1 MAYQKLQVSRAI
13 AVAPSD
19 TVNLPNPSAG
29 LQSGTATGTT
39 ADKLVFA
46 TGSFTSTVRVGYI
59 VINTTDG
66 TTAYV
71 SAVDSDT
78 QLSLS
83 VDIMASGENFVIYGE
98 ASTEGAV
105 LYVGG
110 AGDLKVKTASGDEV
124 TFVGIL
130 AGSFVPVQVI
140 RVFATGTTATNIVA
154 LW

>member
-1 MAYQKLQVSRAI
+1 MAYEKLQVSRAI
-13 AVAPSD
+13 LVATSD
-19 TVNLPNPSAG
+19 TVDLPSPSAG
-29 LQSGTATGTT
+29 LQSGAATGTT

-46 TGSFTSTVRVGYI
+46 TGAFTSTVKVGFI
-59 VINTTDG
+59 VINTTDN

-83 VDIMASGENFVIYGE
+83 VDIMASAENFVIYGE
-98 ASTEGAV
+98 ATNNGAV

-110 AGDLKVKTASGDEV
+110 AGNVRVLTAGSDDV
-124 TFVGIL
+124 TFTGVN
-130 AGSFVPVQVI
+130 AGTFLPIQVL
-140 RVFATGTTATNIVA
+140 RVYSTSTTATTILA